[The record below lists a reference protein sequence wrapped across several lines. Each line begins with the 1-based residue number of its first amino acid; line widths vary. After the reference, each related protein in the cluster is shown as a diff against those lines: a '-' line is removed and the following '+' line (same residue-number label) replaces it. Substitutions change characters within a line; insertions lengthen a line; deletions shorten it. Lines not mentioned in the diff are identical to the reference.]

1 MPSETAR
8 KIIHIDMDSFFA
20 SVEQRDDPSLKGRPV
35 AVGGDS
41 VRGVVAAASY
51 EARRF
56 GVRSAMPMRQAM
68 DRCRE
73 LVVVRPRFDVYRAVS
88 RQIHEVFAE
97 HTDLIEPLS
106 LDEAYLDVTVNRKG
120 MATATEVAEAIRAAI
135 RSRTGLT
142 ASAGVSGNKFLAKLG
157 SGMNK
162 PDGMTVI
169 RPDRGADFVADLEVG
184 RFHGI
189 GPATAARME
198 RLGIRTGRDL
208 RRQTVEFMTE
218 TFGKSGTYYRD
229 IAWGI
234 DERPVVP
241 DRERKSYGS
250 ENTFERDL
258 SSREDIVR
266 ELDDII
272 ERVWSDRERIRRDG
286 RTVTLKVKYRD
297 FEQITRSRSERTI
310 ICERDEIRRIVLD
323 LLDSIMPLVKPL
335 RLVGVSMSNLGT
347 VDEKPPRIDQMALF

>member
-1 MPSETAR
+1 MTTTPPR
-8 KIIHIDMDSFFA
+8 KILHVDMDSYFA
-20 SVEQRDDPSLKGRPV
+20 SVEQRDDPTLRGRPV

-41 VRGVVAAASY
+41 MRGVVAAASY

-56 GVRSAMPMRQAM
+56 GIRSAMPMRQAM
-68 DRCRE
+68 ERCRE
-73 LVVVRPRFDVYRAVS
+73 LVVVRPRFDVYRSVS

-106 LDEAYLDVTVNRKG
+106 LDEAYLDVTENRKG
-120 MATATEVAEAIRAAI
+120 LPTATAVAEEIRAAI
-135 RSRTGLT
+135 RERTGLT

-162 PDGMTVI
+162 PDGLTVI
-169 RPDRGADFVADLEVG
+169 RPDRGAEYVADLDVG

-208 RRQTVEFMTE
+208 RRQTVEFMIE
-218 TFGKSGTYYRD
+218 TFGRSGVYYRD

-234 DERPVVP
+234 DDRPVVP

-250 ENTFERDL
+250 ENTFESDL
-258 SSREDIVR
+258 SSRDDIVR
-266 ELDDII
+266 ELDDIL

-286 RTVTLKVKYRD
+286 RTVTLKAKYCD
-297 FEQITRSRSERTI
+297 FEQITRSRSARGLI
-310 ICERDEIRRIVLD
+310 ADRDEIRTMVMD
-323 LLDSIMPLVKPL
+323 LLDSIMPLARPL
-335 RLVGVSMSNLGT
+335 RLVGVSMSNLGA
-347 VDEKPPRIDQMALF
+347 VDEKPAEVRQMALF

>member
-1 MPSETAR
+1 MAPEPSR
-8 KIIHIDMDSFFA
+8 KILHIDMDSFFA

-68 DRCRE
+68 ERCRE

-88 RQIHEVFAE
+88 KQIHEVFAE
-97 HTDLIEPLS
+97 HTDVIEPLS

-120 MATATEVAEAIRAAI
+120 LATATQVAEAIRASI
-135 RSRTGLT
+135 RERTGLT

-258 SSREDIVR
+258 SDRDDLVR

-286 RTVTLKVKYRD
+286 RTVTLKAKYRD
-297 FEQITRSRSERTI
+297 FEQITRSRSEKAI
-310 ICERDEIRRIVLD
+310 ISDRGEIRRIVLE
-323 LLDSIMPLVKPL
+323 LLDSIMPLAKPL
-335 RLVGVSMSNLGT
+335 RLVGVSMSNLGG
-347 VDEKPPRIDQMALF
+347 VDEKPPVTNQMALF

>member
-1 MPSETAR
+1 MAPEPSR
-8 KIIHIDMDSFFA
+8 KILHIDMDSFFA

-68 DRCRE
+68 GRCRE

-88 RQIHEVFAE
+88 KQIHEVFAE
-97 HTDLIEPLS
+97 HTDVIEPLS

-120 MATATEVAEAIRAAI
+120 LATATQVAEAIRASI
-135 RSRTGLT
+135 RERTGLT

-258 SSREDIVR
+258 SDRDDLVR

-286 RTVTLKVKYRD
+286 RTVTLKAKYRD
-297 FEQITRSRSERTI
+297 FEQITRSRSEKAI
-310 ICERDEIRRIVLD
+310 ISDRGEIRRIVLE
-323 LLDSIMPLVKPL
+323 LLDSIMPLAKPL
-335 RLVGVSMSNLGT
+335 RLVGVSMSNLGA
-347 VDEKPPRIDQMALF
+347 VDEKPPVTNQMALF

>member
-120 MATATEVAEAIRAAI
+120 IATATEVAEAIRAAI

-297 FEQITRSRSERTI
+297 FEQITRSRSEKTI

>member
-1 MPSETAR
+1 MAPEPSR
-8 KIIHIDMDSFFA
+8 KILHIDMDSFFA

-68 DRCRE
+68 ERCRE

-88 RQIHEVFAE
+88 KQIHEVFAE
-97 HTDLIEPLS
+97 HTDVIEPLS

-120 MATATEVAEAIRAAI
+120 LATATQVAEAIRASI
-135 RSRTGLT
+135 RERTGLT

-258 SSREDIVR
+258 SDRDDLVR

-286 RTVTLKVKYRD
+286 RTVTLKAKYRD
-297 FEQITRSRSERTI
+297 FEQITRSRSE
-310 ICERDEIRRIVLD
+310 
-323 LLDSIMPLVKPL
+323 K
-335 RLVGVSMSNLGT
+335 
-347 VDEKPPRIDQMALF
+347 A

>member
-297 FEQITRSRSERTI
+297 FEQITRSRSEKTI